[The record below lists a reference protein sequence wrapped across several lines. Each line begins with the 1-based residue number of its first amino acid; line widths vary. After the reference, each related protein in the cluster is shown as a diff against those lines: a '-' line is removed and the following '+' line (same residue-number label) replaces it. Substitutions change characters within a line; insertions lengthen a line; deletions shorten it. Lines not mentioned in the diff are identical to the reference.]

1 MRHFESMLALTR
13 DAEADDVEELQG
25 VFQRASLSN
34 EDNRRLRREHPAWL
48 VLSDLGVRVGRTRVA
63 VDEEGTFTGVATHLI
78 SDDVAERED
87 PFVDPP
93 RMRLG
98 ITAALVLDVSE
109 RLRLLGF
116 ERMEVTANP
125 HAMPFS
131 LNLGFVA
138 HGGRGHSGPS
148 RSSDEL
154 AYELTGLSVL
164 RYPC

>member
-1 MRHFESMLALTR
+1 
-13 DAEADDVEELQG
+13 
-25 VFQRASLSN
+25 
-34 EDNRRLRREHPAWL
+34 
-48 VLSDLGVRVGRTRVA
+48 
-63 VDEEGTFTGVATHLI
+63 
-78 SDDVAERED
+78 
-87 PFVDPP
+87 
-93 RMRLG
+93 MRLG

-131 LNLGFVA
+131 LNLGFVV

-154 AYELTGLSVL
+154 AYELTGRSVL